1 MTRPAGYPS
10 VVLPSA
16 PETRLVALPP
26 LVLPGLWDEFC
37 AAVSAEAEA
46 NDRKLCARLMA
57 QENEAAMAFAEEHRR
72 VAASRPPHTASDF

>member
-37 AAVSAEAEA
+37 AAVSAAVTEIT
-46 NDRKLCARLMA
+46 
-57 QENEAAMAFAEEHRR
+57 
-72 VAASRPPHTASDF
+72 S